1 MPGWGQP
8 TASPESPV
16 TRATTG
22 RPTASSTQVSGK
34 STLSRRSTRG
44 MLRRHKGGQR
54 QAQLCYQSFYIG
66 KTEALT
72 RSLFSSSSFWGTR
85 HIPEKGSEV
94 NISSSAGIFNK
105 EAAVKT
111 SPRCVNTA
119 INCEKVNRTADR
131 AKPYPEHILTP
142 FWRQRCTTT
151 YHVSPTASD
160 CSCFKKQESSYLVN
174 ACVWNKCWEV
184 F

>member
-1 MPGWGQP
+1 
-8 TASPESPV
+8 
-16 TRATTG
+16 
-22 RPTASSTQVSGK
+22 
-34 STLSRRSTRG
+34 

-66 KTEALT
+66 ETEALT

-119 INCEKVNRTADR
+119 INCEKVNRAADR

-142 FWRQRCTTT
+142 SGGKDAPRHTMLVLLQ
-151 YHVSPTASD
+151 VTAVVLRNR
-160 CSCFKKQESSYLVN
+160 KVLT
-174 ACVWNKCWEV
+174 
-184 F
+184 

>member
-1 MPGWGQP
+1 
-8 TASPESPV
+8 
-16 TRATTG
+16 
-22 RPTASSTQVSGK
+22 
-34 STLSRRSTRG
+34 

-111 SPRCVNTA
+111 SPRCVNRA
-119 INCEKVNRTADR
+119 INCEKVNRAADW

-142 FWRQRCTTT
+142 SGGKDAPRHTMLVLLQ
-151 YHVSPTASD
+151 VTAVVLRNR
-160 CSCFKKQESSYLVN
+160 KVLT
-174 ACVWNKCWEV
+174 
-184 F
+184 

>member
-1 MPGWGQP
+1 
-8 TASPESPV
+8 
-16 TRATTG
+16 
-22 RPTASSTQVSGK
+22 
-34 STLSRRSTRG
+34 

-72 RSLFSSSSFWGTR
+72 RSLFSSSSSWGTR
-85 HIPEKGSEV
+85 HIPEKVPEV

-119 INCEKVNRTADR
+119 INCEKVNRPAYW

-142 FWRQRCTTT
+142 SGGKDAPRHTMLVLLLQ
-151 YHVSPTASD
+151 VTAVVLRNR
-160 CSCFKKQESSYLVN
+160 KVLT
-174 ACVWNKCWEV
+174 
-184 F
+184 

>member
-1 MPGWGQP
+1 
-8 TASPESPV
+8 
-16 TRATTG
+16 
-22 RPTASSTQVSGK
+22 
-34 STLSRRSTRG
+34 

-119 INCEKVNRTADR
+119 INCEKVNRAADW

-142 FWRQRCTTT
+142 SGGKDAPRHTMLVLLQ
-151 YHVSPTASD
+151 VTAVVLRNR
-160 CSCFKKQESSYLVN
+160 KVLT
-174 ACVWNKCWEV
+174 
-184 F
+184 

>member
-1 MPGWGQP
+1 
-8 TASPESPV
+8 
-16 TRATTG
+16 
-22 RPTASSTQVSGK
+22 
-34 STLSRRSTRG
+34 

-119 INCEKVNRTADR
+119 INCEKVNRAADW

-142 FWRQRCTTT
+142 SGGKDAPRHTMLVLLLQ
-151 YHVSPTASD
+151 VTAVVLRNR
-160 CSCFKKQESSYLVN
+160 KVLT
-174 ACVWNKCWEV
+174 
-184 F
+184 

>member
-1 MPGWGQP
+1 
-8 TASPESPV
+8 
-16 TRATTG
+16 
-22 RPTASSTQVSGK
+22 
-34 STLSRRSTRG
+34 

-105 EAAVKT
+105 EAAAKT
-111 SPRCVNTA
+111 SPRCVNRA
-119 INCEKVNRTADR
+119 INCEKVNRAADW

-142 FWRQRCTTT
+142 SGGKDAPRHTMLVLLQ
-151 YHVSPTASD
+151 VTAVVLRNR
-160 CSCFKKQESSYLVN
+160 KILT
-174 ACVWNKCWEV
+174 
-184 F
+184 

>member
-1 MPGWGQP
+1 
-8 TASPESPV
+8 
-16 TRATTG
+16 
-22 RPTASSTQVSGK
+22 
-34 STLSRRSTRG
+34 

-119 INCEKVNRTADR
+119 INCEKVNRPAYW

-142 FWRQRCTTT
+142 SGGKDAPRHTMLVLLLQ
-151 YHVSPTASD
+151 VTAVVLRNR
-160 CSCFKKQESSYLVN
+160 KVLT
-174 ACVWNKCWEV
+174 
-184 F
+184 

>member
-1 MPGWGQP
+1 
-8 TASPESPV
+8 
-16 TRATTG
+16 
-22 RPTASSTQVSGK
+22 
-34 STLSRRSTRG
+34 

-119 INCEKVNRTADR
+119 INCEKVNRAADW

-142 FWRQRCTTT
+142 SGGKDAPRHTM
-151 YHVSPTASD
+151 
-160 CSCFKKQESSYLVN
+160 LVLLQVTPVVLRN
-174 ACVWNKCWEV
+174 RKVLT
-184 F
+184 

>member
-1 MPGWGQP
+1 
-8 TASPESPV
+8 
-16 TRATTG
+16 
-22 RPTASSTQVSGK
+22 
-34 STLSRRSTRG
+34 
-44 MLRRHKGGQR
+44 MLQRHKGGQR

-119 INCEKVNRTADR
+119 INCEKVNRAADW

-142 FWRQRCTTT
+142 SGGKDAPRHTMLVLLLQ
-151 YHVSPTASD
+151 VTAVVLRNR
-160 CSCFKKQESSYLVN
+160 KVLT
-174 ACVWNKCWEV
+174 
-184 F
+184 

>member
-1 MPGWGQP
+1 
-8 TASPESPV
+8 
-16 TRATTG
+16 
-22 RPTASSTQVSGK
+22 
-34 STLSRRSTRG
+34 

-105 EAAVKT
+105 EAAAKT

-119 INCEKVNRTADR
+119 INCEKVNRAADW

-142 FWRQRCTTT
+142 SGGKDAPRHTMLVLLQ
-151 YHVSPTASD
+151 VTAVVLRNR
-160 CSCFKKQESSYLVN
+160 KVLT
-174 ACVWNKCWEV
+174 
-184 F
+184 

>member
-1 MPGWGQP
+1 
-8 TASPESPV
+8 
-16 TRATTG
+16 
-22 RPTASSTQVSGK
+22 
-34 STLSRRSTRG
+34 

-119 INCEKVNRTADR
+119 INCEKVNRTADQ

-142 FWRQRCTTT
+142 SGGKDAPRHTMLVLLQ
-151 YHVSPTASD
+151 VTAVVLRNR
-160 CSCFKKQESSYLVN
+160 KVLT
-174 ACVWNKCWEV
+174 
-184 F
+184 